1 MVPEKIERPKRTT
14 AGIGVNRLE
23 PSLYGKEYTSTISK
37 QFAQHHMPM
46 IRKMVGT
53 IMTQM
58 SAKKGFKKFGQKAI
72 ASMFKELKQLHDG
85 AMEGKPVVQP
95 VDIKNTTEQER
106 KEALEAVALIKQK
119 RTGDIKSRVCANG
132 KKQR

>member
-1 MVPEKIERPKRTT
+1 MVPKKMERPKRTN

-46 IRKMVGT
+46 IRKMVRI

-58 SAKKGFKKFGQKAI
+58 SAKKDFKKFGQGQLTRC
-72 ASMFKELKQLHDG
+72 LK
-85 AMEGKPVVQP
+85 
-95 VDIKNTTEQER
+95 N
-106 KEALEAVALIKQK
+106 
-119 RTGDIKSRVCANG
+119 
-132 KKQR
+132 